1 MTSNWLDRVSSVI
14 PRGFSRHYI
23 LTSLREAPMSGKEI
37 IDKAIAESGGVWK
50 PSPGLIYPMLGRLIE
65 EGLID
70 QMDDGRYKLM
80 IKGLDMIKDLESVHN
95 IFQKQFEILLRLGSA
110 GRFITLDLL
119 DRISNI
125 GTALSSNLDKMTEQ
139 ERNRYRQFLRT
150 ELRKVNQQETQE
162 SNNINKQGS

>member
-1 MTSNWLDRVSSVI
+1 
-14 PRGFSRHYI
+14 
-23 LTSLREAPMSGKEI
+23 MSGKEL

-70 QMDDGRYKLM
+70 QMDDGRYKIM
-80 IKGLDMIKDLESVHN
+80 MKGLAMIKDLESVHN
-95 IFQKQFEILLRLGSA
+95 LFQKQFEILLRLGNT
-110 GRFITLDLL
+110 GRFITLDLF

-125 GTALSSNLDKMTEQ
+125 RPALTSNFDKMTEK
-139 ERNRYRQFLRT
+139 ERNRYKQFLRT

-162 SNNINKQGS
+162 GR

>member
-1 MTSNWLDRVSSVI
+1 M
-14 PRGFSRHYI
+14 
-23 LTSLREAPMSGKEI
+23 
-37 IDKAIAESGGVWK
+37 
-50 PSPGLIYPMLGRLIE
+50 
-65 EGLID
+65 D
-70 QMDDGRYKLM
+70 QMDDGRYKIM

-95 IFQKQFEILLRLGSA
+95 IFQKQFEMVLRLGSS

-125 GTALSSNLDKMTEQ
+125 GSALTSNLGRITS

-162 SNNINKQGS
+162 SNNINKRGF